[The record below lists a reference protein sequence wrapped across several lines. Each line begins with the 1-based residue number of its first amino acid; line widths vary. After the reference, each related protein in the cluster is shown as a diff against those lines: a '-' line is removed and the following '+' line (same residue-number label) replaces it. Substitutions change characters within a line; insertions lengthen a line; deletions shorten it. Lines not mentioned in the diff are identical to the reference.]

1 MAFVG
6 GPFGTPAMVKPLK
19 FSWEEPAV
27 SIIVDK
33 DNEDW
38 NYQQVSC
45 SNLLAKSIYISY
57 SKRKQTL
64 LMSLRWVNIRRCKIT
79 PLSRKFVINLFK
91 ISAQGSDLTRF

>member
-45 SNLLAKSIYISY
+45 SKLVTY
-57 SKRKQTL
+57 SKKTTSVFLTL
-64 LMSLRWVNIRRCKIT
+64 LMSLRWLN
-79 PLSRKFVINLFK
+79 LRK
-91 ISAQGSDLTRF
+91 

>member
-19 FSWEEPAV
+19 FSWEEPAA

-38 NYQQVSC
+38 NYQQVS
-45 SNLLAKSIYISY
+45 SKHLVDKTEGASDQFLLFWPYGQVRGVREKNPTII
-57 SKRKQTL
+57 
-64 LMSLRWVNIRRCKIT
+64 MNN
-79 PLSRKFVINLFK
+79 F
-91 ISAQGSDLTRF
+91 

>member
-45 SNLLAKSIYISY
+45 SNLLAKS
-57 SKRKQTL
+57 TL
-64 LMSLRWVNIRRCKIT
+64 LMSLKW
-79 PLSRKFVINLFK
+79 LNL
-91 ISAQGSDLTRF
+91 IG

>member
-38 NYQQVSC
+38 NYQQVS
-45 SNLLAKSIYISY
+45 SSKLLAKS
-57 SKRKQTL
+57 TL
-64 LMSLRWVNIRRCKIT
+64 LMS
-79 PLSRKFVINLFK
+79 
-91 ISAQGSDLTRF
+91 

>member
-45 SNLLAKSIYISY
+45 SKLLAKSIY
-57 SKRKQTL
+57 
-64 LMSLRWVNIRRCKIT
+64 
-79 PLSRKFVINLFK
+79 
-91 ISAQGSDLTRF
+91 LTQRENRLVYF

>member
-38 NYQQVSC
+38 NYQQVS
-45 SNLLAKSIYISY
+45 LKLHKYFPKVPY
-57 SKRKQTL
+57 L
-64 LMSLRWVNIRRCKIT
+64 
-79 PLSRKFVINLFK
+79 
-91 ISAQGSDLTRF
+91 